1 MVRPVMTPG
10 RAAAYIGG
18 AVLLAAWLSSAATSP
33 QDPVAIPEPQ
43 PAPTSG
49 TESIASDVQ
58 AQAERLRS
66 RLASAPAPNLPSRN
80 PFAFAVA
87 EAPRLR
93 QSVRAAT
100 VPEPVAAAAVVSVE
114 IPLTLVGVAED
125 QRANRMV
132 RTAVIVGPSDE
143 LFMVTEGQEVAGRY
157 RVSAIGADAV
167 ELKDPATGA
176 VRRLILR

>member
-1 MVRPVMTPG
+1 MTPG

-18 AVLLAAWLSSAATSP
+18 AVLLAAWLSSAATSL
-33 QDPVAIPEPQ
+33 QNSAAIPEAQ

-49 TESIASDVQ
+49 TESIASEVQ

-87 EAPRLR
+87 ETPRLR
-93 QSVRAAT
+93 QAVRAAA
-100 VPEPVAAAAVVSVE
+100 VPEAVAAEPLVSLE
-114 IPLTLVGVAED
+114 IPLTLVGVAAD
-125 QRANRMV
+125 QGEHGIV
-132 RTAVIVGPSDE
+132 RTAMIVGPSDE
-143 LFMVTEGQEVAGRY
+143 LFMVREGQAVAGKY
-157 RVSAIGADAV
+157 QVSAIGADAV